1 MFNKAAGKQRYE
13 HFYDNFLELLEKVIS
28 RVIAN
33 YSF

>member
-1 MFNKAAGKQRYE
+1 MFNKAAGKHRYE
-13 HFYDNFLELLEKVIS
+13 RFSDNFLELLEKVIS